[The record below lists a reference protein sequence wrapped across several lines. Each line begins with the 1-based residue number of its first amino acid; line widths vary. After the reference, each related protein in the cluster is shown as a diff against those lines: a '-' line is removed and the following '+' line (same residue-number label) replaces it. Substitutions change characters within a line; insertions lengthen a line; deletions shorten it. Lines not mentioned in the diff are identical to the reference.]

1 MENLMARKIVKWL
14 GMGLGVIVALLLVAG
29 AALSIRGSQM
39 VAATY
44 TIEAAGLAI
53 PDDEASRAEGERL
66 VDIRACKNCH
76 GGDLAG
82 GLLVE
87 HPLFGTFYAANLTG
101 GHNSA
106 TANYT
111 PADWARAIRHG
122 VGPNSK
128 GLWAMPSFEYSRISD
143 EDLALMIAYLESLP
157 EVDQSEPYPEQSP
170 KLMARILLATGQVP
184 LISATLIDH
193 TVRPPASIPAVV
205 SVEYGEYLATT
216 CTGCHKPDFSG
227 GASIGSDP
235 ANPPPDNLTPAGD
248 LANWTQGNF
257 INTMRTGVTP
267 EGKTLDPEFMPWPIT
282 ARMTDD
288 ELAAIWT
295 YLSTLPGVE

>member
-1 MENLMARKIVKWL
+1 MARKILKWL
-14 GMGLGVIVALLLVAG
+14 GIGLSVIVALLLIAG
-29 AALSIRGSQM
+29 VALSIRGSQM
-39 VAATY
+39 VAAVY
-44 TIEAAGLAI
+44 TIEAADLTI
-53 PDDEASRAEGERL
+53 PNAEASRAEGERL

-76 GGDLAG
+76 GDDLAG

-101 GHNSA
+101 GQNSA

-128 GLWAMPSFEYSRISD
+128 GLWVMPSFEYSRISD

-157 EVDQSEPYPEQSP
+157 EVDQSEHYPEQSP
-170 KLMARILLATGQVP
+170 KLVARILLATRQVP
-184 LISATLIDH
+184 LMSATQIDH
-193 TVRPPASIPAVV
+193 TLRPSASIPAVV

-216 CTGCHKPDFSG
+216 CTGCHKSDFSG
-227 GASIGSDP
+227 GARIGSDP
-235 ANPPPDNLTPAGD
+235 ANPAPANLTPAGH
-248 LANWTQGNF
+248 LANWTQEDF
-257 INTMRTGVTP
+257 INTLRTGVTP
-267 EGKTLDPEFMPWPIT
+267 AGKTLDPEFMPWPIT

-288 ELAAIWT
+288 ELAAIWI
-295 YLSTLPGVE
+295 YLSTLPAVE